1 MAGDLVATL
10 SAFRHVNF
18 VWASSALRHRGLAL
32 DARPGAMAANPAIG
46 MFVMTLSLLLG
57 AAAAPMI
64 LAAPAAAQSFAVQA
78 FAAEDPSGPSTA
90 LEEVIVTGEPA
101 MRNRTDDVVPT
112 LSYDLE
118 YFQRFEPLTVGDA
131 LKRVPSVTF
140 LSDVLE
146 SDGVRLRGLDPG
158 YTQVLIDG
166 ERVPGAG
173 LDRSF
178 FVDRIPAEL
187 IERVE
192 VVRSSSA
199 NRSGD
204 ALAGAVN
211 IVLRDAL
218 SLDGGYVRL
227 GALNWS
233 DSEYGR
239 WGGTYGAV
247 WGGQVGPGRLLVG
260 ANIQDRR
267 NPKNKFS
274 QRFDAPGGTLENV
287 EVQTDVRDGADYS
300 FNAAYSV
307 DVGPGVLEL
316 SGAFVRTDRYQ
327 DEDSLEYRNGVQTD
341 ANLLTVNDNDLDIRT
356 DNLALRGRYAF
367 DMAGGRTR
375 IKLGYASINDD
386 QYEFEA
392 ESEYLRDAVAYPDE
406 DRFTLDS
413 TRVNIEDAEISGAV
427 EHERDLAG
435 GATLEFGVQWNRKD
449 RDTLIQETPRIRFNV
464 PNAPAPRPA
473 VPAFGAFASVPGGEG
488 TIQETRIDPYVMLSG
503 ESGAVKWET
512 GLRYESTRTTIT
524 DLTAAAADRVT
535 ETDHGFLLPSAS
547 LRWRLSETDR
557 IIVSVARTVRRPDFD
572 RLQPALLEEEFG
584 DSDFIGDP
592 KLKPESAW
600 GVDVGFE
607 RRLGRRGVVGLNAFY
622 RDVTDLIE
630 AVNTGAVGSGG
641 AGTFVYTVDNV
652 GDGRVWGLEFDL
664 STPLDALG
672 MADTG
677 VFLNASWLDSE
688 VDDFMGT
695 RRFNDQS
702 DYVFNTG
709 FTHDIP
715 AWGAAFGA
723 TYRKQGDAFSRVLA
737 EEVRTSYGADLEVF
751 VEKRIAS
758 NIVVRLTGSNLLNAS
773 KDEVFDKFDSVAD
786 QTARAHDEYELETE
800 DAGPWYQL
808 VMRVAF

>member
-1 MAGDLVATL
+1 MK
-10 SAFRHVNF
+10 
-18 VWASSALRHRGLAL
+18 
-32 DARPGAMAANPAIG
+32 
-46 MFVMTLSLLLG
+46 LSLLLG
-57 AAAAPMI
+57 AAVAP
-64 LAAPAAAQSFAVQA
+64 LALAEPVAAQSFTTDEV
-78 FAAEDPSGPSTA
+78 SGPATA
-90 LEEVIVTGEPA
+90 LEEVIVTGAPA
-101 MRNRTDDVVPT
+101 MRNRTDDVAPT
-112 LSYDLE
+112 LSYDRE

-158 YTQVLIDG
+158 YTQVLING

-233 DSEYGR
+233 DSAYGR

-247 WGGQVGPGRLLVG
+247 WGGQVGAGRLLVG
-260 ANIQDRR
+260 ANVQDRR
-267 NPKNKFS
+267 NPKTKFS
-274 QRFDAPGGTLENV
+274 ARYDAPGGALDNV
-287 EVQTDVRDGADYS
+287 EVQTDVRDGTDYS

-307 DVGPGVLEL
+307 DVGPGELEL

-327 DEDSLEYRNGVQTD
+327 DEDSREYRNGVQTE

-375 IKLGYASINDD
+375 IKLGYAAIRDD
-386 QYEFEA
+386 QYEFET
-392 ESEYLRDAVAYPDE
+392 ESEYLRDALAYPDE

-413 TRVNIEDAEISGAV
+413 TQVNIEDAEVSGAI

-435 GATLEFGVQWNRKD
+435 GATLEFGLQWNRKD

-464 PNAPAPRPA
+464 PNAPAPRPT
-473 VPAFGAFASVPGGEG
+473 VPAFGPFAPVPGGQG
-488 TIQETRIDPYVMLSG
+488 TLAETRIDPYAMLSG
-503 ESGAVKWET
+503 ETGAVKWEA
-512 GLRYESTRTTIT
+512 GLRYEATDTTIT
-524 DLTAAAADRVT
+524 DETAAVADRVT
-535 ETDHGFLLPSAS
+535 QADYGFLLPSVS
-547 LRWRLSETDR
+547 LRWRLSDTDR
-557 IIVSVARTVRRPDFD
+557 IIVSAARTVRRPDFN
-572 RLQPALLEEEFG
+572 RLQPAVLEEEFG
-584 DSDFIGDP
+584 DSDFVGNP
-592 KLKPESAW
+592 NLKPESAW
-600 GVDVGFE
+600 GVDIGFE

-622 RDVTDLIE
+622 RDVADLIE
-630 AVNTGAVGSGG
+630 EVNTGAVGSGG
-641 AGTFVYTVDNV
+641 AGTFVHTVDNV

-695 RRFNDQS
+695 RRFNNQS

-723 TYRKQGDAFSRVLA
+723 TYRKQGAAVARVLA
-737 EEVRTSYGADLEVF
+737 EEVRTTYGADLEVF
-751 VEKRIAS
+751 VEKRIAA
-758 NIVVRLTGSNLLNAS
+758 NIVVRLTGSNLLNAA

-786 QTARAHDEYELETE
+786 QVARDHDEYELETE
-800 DAGPWYQL
+800 DAGPWYQM